1 MNSKFFNTST
11 FGLILLLLVFVSCLN
26 EDKTEDPYKRL
37 TKEVK
42 AIDDYL
48 TTMGITPIK
57 DVSGVRMVITQLGT
71 GLPATVKSKINIDYV
86 GKLFSTG
93 ATFDQ
98 GNVNDV
104 LEKYIDG
111 WKIAFT
117 TLPAGSKATLYIP
130 SGYGYGNRDNS
141 SIPANSIL
149 QFDVNFKDVEE
160 TTAELNRLKE
170 DTLAI
175 DDYITDKGIEN
186 VVIDD
191 SGLRY
196 TINQEGTGSSP
207 FWYTKVKIKY
217 TIKLL
222 TDDTKVVAT
231 VEREP
236 STEFASRVIDY
247 IHGLKIGLQKM
258 EEGGKATFYIPSG
271 LGFGTVGA
279 SDGASLVVPAN
290 ANLIV
295 DLELIDIV
303 E

>member
-57 DVSGVRMVITQLGT
+57 DVSGVRMVISQLGT

-196 TINQEGTGSSP
+196 TINQEGT
-207 FWYTKVKIKY
+207 
-217 TIKLL
+217 
-222 TDDTKVVAT
+222 
-231 VEREP
+231 
-236 STEFASRVIDY
+236 
-247 IHGLKIGLQKM
+247 
-258 EEGGKATFYIPSG
+258 
-271 LGFGTVGA
+271 
-279 SDGASLVVPAN
+279 
-290 ANLIV
+290 
-295 DLELIDIV
+295 
-303 E
+303 

>member
-1 MNSKFFNTST
+1 
-11 FGLILLLLVFVSCLN
+11 
-26 EDKTEDPYKRL
+26 
-37 TKEVK
+37 
-42 AIDDYL
+42 
-48 TTMGITPIK
+48 
-57 DVSGVRMVITQLGT
+57 
-71 GLPATVKSKINIDYV
+71 
-86 GKLFSTG
+86 
-93 ATFDQ
+93 
-98 GNVNDV
+98 
-104 LEKYIDG
+104 KYIDG

-130 SGYGYGNRDNS
+130 SGYGYGNRNNS

-236 STEFASRVIDY
+236 STEFASRVID
-247 IHGLKIGLQKM
+247 
-258 EEGGKATFYIPSG
+258 
-271 LGFGTVGA
+271 
-279 SDGASLVVPAN
+279 
-290 ANLIV
+290 
-295 DLELIDIV
+295 
-303 E
+303 